1 MTEFR
6 EWPCEGLCNST
17 QNTLFTDITEIEM
30 TAGCAGWT
38 ACLLFAPGLVTLF
51 PHVFVFDI
59 ITSGVTPAI
68 KDDTSSLAS
77 LPYLE
82 SSVLSPRG
90 SVADRTV
97 LTLIHSRSA
106 THRPQLSNRNY

>member
-1 MTEFR
+1 
-6 EWPCEGLCNST
+6 
-17 QNTLFTDITEIEM
+17 M

-38 ACLLFAPGLVTLF
+38 ALVTLF

-59 ITSGVTPAI
+59 ITSGVTPEI

-106 THRPQLSNRNY
+106 THTSRPQLSNRNY